1 MIFQDINN
9 CMKKF
14 IKLMLDGNIKFPLVT
29 RSSIIPIDGSTRYFG
44 EPVVPS
50 RKNSHVYAYQILN
63 GLNGTQGLA
72 IYGNY
77 AFRVNTGNSTGTI
90 KGSLTIYD
98 ISDLSNIRKVIS
110 LTLPSGQYANHCN
123 SCQFAPNREK
133 GYDFPLLYVSGNYKS
148 TCFVYK
154 VTLTSVQLVQT
165 IYWDTE
171 SEMQELNDTHPNIQI
186 GDDGFLW
193 AVSDNYSSSVSGS
206 GTLDYIYK
214 FNIPPISTSSV
225 ILSKSQILDSF
236 SVQRHSGFDKTWQ
249 GLKIYDGKIYFLRG
263 ANNANTSGI
272 EVIDIASKKLV
283 SVIPLQMSNDEPEDL
298 EIYNNRLF
306 IAYNSDTFVLLDF

>member
-1 MIFQDINN
+1 MIFQTIYNY
-9 CMKKF
+9 MKKF
-14 IKLMLDGNIKFPLVT
+14 IALKLNGNIKFPLVT
-29 RSSIIPIDGSTRYFG
+29 RSSIIPIDGSTQYFG
-44 EPVVPS
+44 EPVVPC
-50 RKNSHVYAYQILN
+50 RKNSHVYAYQMLN

-77 AFRVNTGNSTGTI
+77 AFRVSTGNNTGTV

-98 ISDLSNIRKVIS
+98 ISDLSNIHKVIS
-110 LTLPSGQYANHCN
+110 LTLPSGSYANHCN

-133 GYDFPLLYVSGNYKS
+133 GYDFPLLYVSGNYES

-154 VTLTSVQLVQT
+154 VTLTSVRLVQT

-171 SEMQELNDTHPNIQI
+171 SEMPELNGMHPNIQI

-214 FNIPPISTSSV
+214 FNLPSISTASV
-225 ILSKSQILDSF
+225 TLSKSQIVESF
-236 SVQRHSGFDKTWQ
+236 NVQRHSSLNKTWQ

-263 ANNANTSGI
+263 ANSADTSGI
-272 EVIDIASKKLV
+272 EIIDTTSKKLV
-283 SVIPLQMSNDEPEDL
+283 SMIPLKMSDAEPEDL

-306 IAYNSDTFVLLDF
+306 VAYNGNTFALLDF

>member
-1 MIFQDINN
+1 
-9 CMKKF
+9 MKKF
-14 IKLMLDGNIKFPLVT
+14 IKLKFNGIVRFPLVT
-29 RSSIIPIDGSTRYFG
+29 HSSIVPIDGNTPYFG

-50 RKNSHVYAYQILN
+50 RKNSHVYAYQMLT

-77 AFRVNTGNSTGTI
+77 AFRVSTGNKEGTI

-98 ISDLSNIRKVIS
+98 ITDLSNIRQVASI
-110 LTLPSGQYANHCN
+110 TLPSGSYANHCN

-148 TCFVYK
+148 TCFVYR
-154 VTLTSVQLVQT
+154 VTTTSAELVQT

-171 SEMQELNDTHPNIQI
+171 SSAPELNGMHPNIQI

-193 AVSDNYSSSVSGS
+193 AVSDNYNSYNYS

-214 FNIPPISTSSV
+214 FNLPSISTASV
-225 ILSKSQILDSF
+225 TLSKSGIIDSF
-236 SVQRHSGFDKTWQ
+236 SVERHSSLDKTWQ

-263 ANNANTSGI
+263 SNDANTSGI
-272 EVIDIASKKLV
+272 EVIDIARKKLV
-283 SVIPLQMSNDEPEDL
+283 SVIPLKMSNDEPEDL

-306 IAYNSDTFVLLDF
+306 VAYNGNKFALLDF

>member
-1 MIFQDINN
+1 MIFQTIYNY
-9 CMKKF
+9 MKKF
-14 IKLMLDGNIKFPLVT
+14 IELKRNGITVFPRVT
-29 RSSIIPIDGSTRYFG
+29 HSSIVPIDGNTQYFG

-50 RKNSHVYAYQILN
+50 RKNSHVYAYQMLT

-77 AFRVNTGNSTGTI
+77 AFRVSTGNKEGTI

-98 ISDLSNIRKVIS
+98 IADLSNIRQVASI
-110 LTLPSGQYANHCN
+110 TLPSGSYANHCN

-148 TCFVYK
+148 TCFVYR
-154 VTLTSVQLVQT
+154 VTTTSAKLVQT

-171 SEMQELNDTHPNIQI
+171 SSAPELNGMHPNIQI
-186 GDDGFLW
+186 GDDRFLW
-193 AVSDNYSSSVSGS
+193 AVSDNYNSSNHN

-214 FNIPPISTSSV
+214 FNLPSISTASV
-225 ILSKSQILDSF
+225 TLSKSGIIDSF
-236 SVQRHSGFDKTWQ
+236 SVERHSSLDKTWQ

-263 ANNANTSGI
+263 SNDANTSGI
-272 EVIDIASKKLV
+272 EVIDIARKKLV
-283 SVIPLQMSNDEPEDL
+283 SVIPLKMSNDEPEDL

-306 IAYNSDTFVLLDF
+306 VAYNGNNFTLLDF

>member
-1 MIFQDINN
+1 
-9 CMKKF
+9 MKKF
-14 IKLMLDGNIKFPLVT
+14 IKLKFNGIVRFPLVT
-29 RSSIIPIDGSTRYFG
+29 HSSIVPIDGNTPYFG

-50 RKNSHVYAYQILN
+50 RKNSHVYAYQMLT
-63 GLNGTQGLA
+63 GLSGTQGLA

-77 AFRVNTGNSTGTI
+77 AFRLNTGTGTGSV

-98 ISDLSNIRKVIS
+98 ITDLSNIRRITS
-110 LTLPSGQYANHCN
+110 LTLPSGSYANHCN

-133 GYDFPLLYVSGNYKS
+133 EYDFPLLYVSGNYKS
-148 TCFVYK
+148 TCFVYR

-165 IYWDTE
+165 IYWNTD
-171 SEMQELNDTHPNIQI
+171 SEMPELNGMHPNIQI

-214 FNIPPISTSSV
+214 FNLPSISTTSV
-225 ILSKSQILDSF
+225 VLSKSQIVESF
-236 SVQRHSGFDKTWQ
+236 SVQRYSDLDKTWQ
-249 GLKIYDGKIYFLRG
+249 GLKIYNGKIYFLRG
-263 ANNANTSGI
+263 ANRANTSGI
-272 EVIDIASKKLV
+272 EVIDITSKKLV
-283 SVIPLQMSNDEPEDL
+283 SMIPLQMSDAEPEDL

-306 IAYNSDTFVLLDF
+306 VAYNSNTFALLDF